1 MITIDHLRIQLKA
14 IYKIDTKITFDLPEY
29 EIFLSDLKEFIYQN
43 HFENTDE
50 WIVISKNLIYKSTEA
65 LIRKEAD
72 TIMVEL
78 EKLHRR
84 MLLQKNEEF
93 WLYIHPM
100 IIQVV
105 QQKMIDGHYA
115 DSIESAFKEINSRLK
130 KIYSKHRSEE
140 KDGADLMRQMF
151 SPTNKPLLIFEDIKS
166 KSGENVQN
174 GFMQIFAGAMI
185 GIRNPKA
192 HENQTVSKD
201 SAIKSLVF
209 ASLLMDKIDEAISYS
224 KISE

>member
-1 MITIDHLRIQLKA
+1 M
-14 IYKIDTKITFDLPEY
+14 
-29 EIFLSDLKEFIYQN
+29 SFIKTS
-43 HFENTDE
+43 F
-50 WIVISKNLIYKSTEA
+50 
-65 LIRKEAD
+65 
-72 TIMVEL
+72 
-78 EKLHRR
+78 
-84 MLLQKNEEF
+84 
-93 WLYIHPM
+93 
-100 IIQVV
+100 
-105 QQKMIDGHYA
+105 
-115 DSIESAFKEINSRLK
+115 SIW
-130 KIYSKHRSEE
+130 
-140 KDGADLMRQMF
+140 
-151 SPTNKPLLIFEDIKS
+151 LIFEDIKS